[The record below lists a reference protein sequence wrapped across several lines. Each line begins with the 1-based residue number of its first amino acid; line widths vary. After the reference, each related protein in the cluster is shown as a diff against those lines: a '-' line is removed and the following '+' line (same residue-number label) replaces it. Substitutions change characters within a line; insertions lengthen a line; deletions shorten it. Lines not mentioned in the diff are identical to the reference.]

1 MKIGKQT
8 PLQIEM
14 QADLDA
20 ERTRKERSEKWRYR
34 PVESFV
40 PRSLKEAYSTNHTP
54 WILQV

>member
-8 PLQIEM
+8 PLQIEI

-20 ERTRKERSEKWRYR
+20 ERTRKERAEKWRYR

-40 PRSLKEAYSTNHTP
+40 PRSLKEAQRNETIQREY
-54 WILQV
+54 